1 MPRRGSAPNTQISG
15 SDLVLVIGTSG
26 IVYPAAV
33 PEQRA
38 LAAGT
43 PVIEFNIDE
52 SALSRMSPGPFR
64 TSAAVGLP
72 ALLDA
77 LGEWSPRSPASNT
90 ETRREPTGMS
100 AHASFLFGRRCVR
113 LCRCPSPVTFDS
125 AR

>member
-1 MPRRGSAPNTQISG
+1 MFRKGFRGFPRPMQLSSESETDLEQKEFLEDEALPRGAWQRAEHAISG

-26 IVYPAAV
+26 IVYPAAEL
-33 PEQRA
+33 PERA

-52 SALSRMSPGPFR
+52 SALSPYVTRSVR

-77 LGEWSPRSPASNT
+77 LGE
-90 ETRREPTGMS
+90 
-100 AHASFLFGRRCVR
+100 
-113 LCRCPSPVTFDS
+113 
-125 AR
+125 